1 MVATT
6 TPLAELA
13 AGRVYAI
20 GKPAPS
26 LGIGARYLC
35 TISQIEFLEWKQMT
49 HFVRP
54 LLCLA
59 AAICT
64 TNAAQ
69 AEDNEDGNHISVGV
83 GALSQKAPF
92 NQAKTETFPLPLIS
106 IRQGAFYFEAAETGV
121 HFEQELGG
129 ITPSI
134 ELFVAA
140 RGTSGQDRQKLTADA
155 GARISLAT
163 DFGTLSGAF
172 RHDITGKFNG
182 SEFTARYSLPISTGR
197 FTVTPAVQAS
207 WLDRRTANY
216 MYGISAEQRAKM
228 ISKRRS
234 ILLPVAP
241 ITEKALNLG
250 GDVSMAF
257 QLTER
262 LTLIGVLGGAYLD
275 KSIHKSIAID
285 KKWECQGIL
294 GIAYRF

>member
-1 MVATT
+1 MSVIAKTDH
-6 TPLAELA
+6 
-13 AGRVYAI
+13 
-20 GKPAPS
+20 
-26 LGIGARYLC
+26 IGAGKAAIRPHRSVSAHETYAQSSKS
-35 TISQIEFLEWKQMT
+35 IFLEWNQMT
-49 HFVRP
+49 NFVRT
-54 LLCLA
+54 LLCLG
-59 AAICT
+59 AAIFT

-69 AEDNEDGNHISVGV
+69 AEDREDKESGNHITVGV
-83 GALSQKAPF
+83 GVLWQEAPF
-92 NQAKTETFPLPLIS
+92 NQANTETFPLPMIS
-106 IRQGAFYFEAAETGV
+106 IRQGVYYFETAETGV
-121 HFEQELGG
+121 HFEQDFKG
-129 ITPSI
+129 IKPSI
-134 ELFVAA
+134 DLFVAA

-182 SEFTARYSLPISTGR
+182 SEFTARYSVPITTGR

-207 WLDRRTANY
+207 WLDTRTANY
-216 MYGISAEQRAKM
+216 MYGITAEQRAKM

-234 ILLPVAP
+234 VVLPVAP
-241 ITEKALNLG
+241 ITENAVNLG

-262 LTLIGVLGGAYLD
+262 LTIIGVLGGAYLD
-275 KSIHKSIAID
+275 KSIHRSIAID